1 MPSNADVLAQ
11 ALDLAAATPAPRTP
25 TALRQFE
32 RVNKELW
39 LILSMFIIALVLNVV
54 IDSQRMML
62 SFYTLPT
69 LGSAYL
75 YGRRHATL
83 TALASV
89 LMVGLLTAT
98 NPISLGG
105 TRMAPTLAT
114 WFDLAAWGGIL
125 IVTGYLMGTLYEHAN
140 AQITELR
147 ETYNGVLMLLRH
159 FISKDE
165 FTEHHSYRVSVYAAR
180 IATHLAL
187 PAARIDDVRAAAL
200 LHDIGKLEIS
210 RELLYKAARFT
221 REEYEQIQRHVDKGV
236 AVLETV
242 GGSLRRVIPIVLA
255 HHDKFNGSGYHPTKG
270 DDIPIEA
277 RIISVA
283 DVYDSLVSDR
293 PYRKAMS
300 PFEAK
305 DIIVKGMG
313 TDFDPQVVEAFL
325 AAFRFGEM
333 DVRTQVA

>member
-1 MPSNADVLAQ
+1 MSAFASRSGVDQ
-11 ALDLAAATPAPRTP
+11 GGWF
-25 TALRQFE
+25 RQFE

-39 LILSMFIIALVLNVV
+39 LVLSMFIIALGLNLAL
-54 IDSQRMML
+54 DSQRMML

-89 LMVGLLTAT
+89 LIVALLTQT
-98 NPISLGG
+98 SSIIGIHQHQ
-105 TRMAPTLAT
+105 APTLDT
-114 WFDLAAWGGIL
+114 WLDLAVWGGTL
-125 IVTGYLMGTLYEHAN
+125 IVTGYLMGTLYEHKS
-140 AQITELR
+140 QQVDELR

-165 FTEHHSYRVSVYAAR
+165 YTEHHSYRVSLYAAR
-180 IATHLAL
+180 IAAHMSL
-187 PAARIDDVRAAAL
+187 PAARIDDVRAAGM
-200 LHDIGKLEIS
+200 LHDIGKLEVS

-221 REEYEQIQRHVDKGV
+221 SEEYAEMQRHVDRGV

-255 HHDKFNGSGYHPTKG
+255 HHDRFNGSGYHPTKG

-277 RIISVA
+277 RIIAVA
-283 DVYDSLVSDR
+283 DVYDSLISDR
-293 PYRKAMS
+293 PYRKAIS

-305 DIIVKGMG
+305 NIIVNGTG
-313 TDFDPQVVEAFL
+313 TDFDPHVVEAFL
-325 AAFRFGEM
+325 DAFRFGEM
-333 DVRTQVA
+333 DMRTAVA